1 MRRMSLT
8 SRWPLWLPGILL
20 AVGVGVWLHRWLQE
34 EPVERSPTFSN
45 MVSAEAISADGAPR
59 RNAPDAVEAP
69 IPPVGESIPD
79 LAASEL
85 PPDGYMLRILDDEGR
100 PVRQGRIVVRRRVG
114 ATLIN
119 AANDQDALVAGGAI
133 ELPLTDG
140 ALQFRADRY
149 STYEVEI
156 DVPSY
161 AVRRYRLR
169 DPGRRVIR
177 LTRPAAIVGHVFGPD
192 ARPVAGVQ
200 VDLWH
205 GGSLSETTVTDAN
218 GFYSFER
225 VTPELATVRLRPR
238 GFARPRVEHVRV
250 AAGTRSVRDFDLRAG
265 GRLDV
270 VVRGPGGKVRP
281 RVAVAVV
288 EARSGEVAA
297 FDLTGN
303 DGACRFSC
311 LRPGV
316 EYMVRASDKEASAR
330 SFFRA
335 PDRIDT
341 AQVRTE
347 VLMLVN
353 TWTLS
358 GIVVTESGIPVD
370 GARIMFESRP
380 LGRVSSTAHTT
391 EAVTGADGRFRVRG
405 LIADVVY
412 SAMVFHPQ
420 FGVVSQGGIEQGS
433 PPLSLVL
440 PEPGVFEGLA
450 VAEDGSPLRDA
461 IVWVTLTGV
470 PSGTLGRNFVLRSDQ
485 SGNFRVP
492 NLPMGA
498 PLSLEIQ
505 DQRGISRLRRTK
517 LTVSEVK
524 PPSYFALPEGEPPA
538 PGATVGNLSPI
549 RKQKN

>member
-1 MRRMSLT
+1 MRRTSLT

-20 AVGVGVWLHRWLQE
+20 ALGVGIWLHRWLQE
-34 EPVERSPTFSN
+34 EPVERPPTFSN
-45 MVSAEAISADGAPR
+45 MVSAAAVATDVAPR
-59 RNAPDAVEAP
+59 QNAPAAMEAP

-85 PPDGYMLRILDDEGR
+85 PPDGYMLTILDDEGR
-100 PVRQGRIVVRRRVG
+100 PVRQGRIIIRRRTG

-119 AANDQDALVAGGAI
+119 AANDQDAMVADGAV

-140 ALQFRADRY
+140 SLQFRADGY
-149 STYEVEI
+149 SVYEVEI
-156 DVPSY
+156 DVPGY

-192 ARPVAGVQ
+192 ARPVVGVQ

-205 GGSLSETTVTDAN
+205 GGSLAESTATDAN
-218 GFYSFER
+218 GFYAFER

-250 AAGTRSVRDFDLRAG
+250 EAGTRSVRDFDLRAG
-265 GRLDV
+265 GRLFV
-270 VVRGPGGKVRP
+270 VVKGPGGKARP
-281 RVAVAVV
+281 HITVAVV

-297 FDLTGN
+297 FDLTGSN
-303 DGACRFSC
+303 GTCAFSC

-316 EYMVRASDKEASAR
+316 EYMVRASDKDVSAR

-335 PDRIDT
+335 PDHIDP

-347 VLMLVN
+347 VLMLTD

-358 GIVVTESGIPVD
+358 GIVVTESGIPVE
-370 GARIMFESRP
+370 GAHVMFESRP
-380 LGRVSSTAHTT
+380 LGRVSSTAHTAQ
-391 EAVTGADGRFRVRG
+391 AVTGADGRFRVRG
-405 LIADVVY
+405 LIDDVVY

-461 IVWVTLTGV
+461 IVWLTLTSV
-470 PSGTLGRNFVLRSDQ
+470 PSGDLGRNFVLRADDT
-485 SGNFRVP
+485 GRFRMP

-498 PLSLEIQ
+498 PLDLEIQ
-505 DQRGISRLRRTK
+505 DQRGISRLRRTQ

-524 PPSYFALPEGEPPA
+524 PPSYFALPDGEASA
-538 PGATVGNLSPI
+538 PGGTMGSLSPI
-549 RKQKN
+549 QKN